1 MSTHA
6 IRTFLLCSL
15 LTLGGCSSLINQ
27 QTSKFSDSLSA
38 SVLNSDD
45 VETVRQGAP
54 AYLILLDALVQGSPE
69 DASLL
74 AAGSRLYNA
83 YAAAFVSD
91 DKRSKLMANKAFDYA
106 RRALCQRQ
114 ASLCAVDSMP
124 MPEFETALAESSEK
138 QIDALYLIGSS
149 WISWLTANS
158 DDWNAIAQ
166 LPRAKAV
173 LQRVVALDDRYDNG
187 GAHLYLG
194 GIATLLPPAMGG
206 KPEEGKTH
214 FEKAITYSDG
224 KNLLSKVIYAQQYAR
239 LVFDQA
245 LHNKLLTE
253 VMAADVHVPGLTLS
267 NVLAQ
272 QQAEQLLADEAEYF

>member
-1 MSTHA
+1 MSIPV
-6 IRTFLLCSL
+6 IRSLLLCAL
-15 LTLGGCSSLINQ
+15 FMLGGCSSLISQ

-54 AYLILLDALVQGSPE
+54 AYLILLDALVQGSPD
-69 DASLL
+69 DADLL
-74 AAGSRLYNA
+74 AAGAQLYNA

-106 RRALCQRQ
+106 KRSLCQQ
-114 ASLCAVDSMP
+114 QKSLCDVDSIAME
-124 MPEFETALAESSEK
+124 EFQAALADSSEK
-138 QIDALYLIGSS
+138 QLPALYLIGSS

-173 LQRVVALDDRYDNG
+173 LEKVVALDDRYDEG

-206 KPEEGKTH
+206 KPEEGRTH
-214 FEKAITYSDG
+214 FEKAIEYSAG
-224 KNLLSKVIYAQQYAR
+224 KNLLAKVIYAQQYAR

-272 QQAEQLLADEAEYF
+272 QQAEILLADEADYF